1 MSGTQSIRRT
11 VLVLKSL
18 ADRNQS
24 GAGMS
29 EVAAATDLEP
39 STAHRIL
46 KALAEAGLVL
56 QQRSNRRYFL
66 GPVIYDLGLTA
77 APRFDFQDL
86 YKPVTARIAEQTGDT
101 VFFSKRSGLDMVCL
115 DRATG
120 SFPIKAFVTDVG
132 LRRPIGVGA
141 GSLAILASL
150 REVEAQSIIDN
161 NADLYEDHDK
171 TAEKVLSEVSDAR
184 RRGYVVREIPR
195 LGVTT
200 LSAAVHDRNRQ
211 PFASISVASI
221 TPRMNQEHQSIVI
234 GLIKSEVIQLE
245 RRLSERDAMIYSY
258 AAK

>member
-1 MSGTQSIRRT
+1 MSGTQSIDRT
-11 VLVLKSL
+11 ILVLKCL
-18 ADRNQS
+18 AARNQS

-29 EVAAATDLEP
+29 DVATATGLEP

-46 KALAEAGLVL
+46 KALLESGLVL

-86 YKPVTARIAEQTGDT
+86 YKPVTARIADETGDT

-120 SFPIKAFVTDVG
+120 SFPVKAFVTDVG
-132 LRRPIGVGA
+132 LRRPMGVGA

-150 REVEAQSIIDN
+150 REKDADGVIES
-161 NADLYEDHDK
+161 NADLYADHDK
-171 TAEKVLSEVSDAR
+171 TLEQVKGEVADAR
-184 RRGYVVREIPR
+184 RRGHVVRAIPR

-200 LSAAVHDRNRQ
+200 LSAAVHDRSRQ
-211 PFASISVASI
+211 PFASISVTSI
-221 TPRMNQEHQSIVI
+221 THRMDDEHQAFVMAAIRSEIV
-234 GLIKSEVIQLE
+234 QLE
-245 RRLSERDAMIYSY
+245 RRLSERDALIYSY
-258 AAK
+258 SAA